1 MLERTK
7 RGAPVDSA
15 NWDMAN
21 QLAALNA
28 RKDNMMAYTDDLL
41 NGALVAYKALWPG
54 QVPPNDPASLGP
66 NLELSSIRL
75 GEWRDSSAHIR
86 ADEALTYFLSWN
98 EKDDLNILH
107 SVCEGLRWTSDLALI
122 RQRQELAHSYV
133 DYAQTDEFMRD
144 IHQLEKDAS
153 AADAK
158 GYDSSQ
164 EEEETEDGGD
174 GQS

>member
-41 NGALVAYKALWPG
+41 NGALAAYKALWPG
-54 QVPPNDPASLGP
+54 QVPPNNPASLGS

-75 GEWRDSSAHIR
+75 GEWRDSS
-86 ADEALTYFLSWN
+86 E
-98 EKDDLNILH
+98 
-107 SVCEGLRWTSDLALI
+107 
-122 RQRQELAHSYV
+122 
-133 DYAQTDEFMRD
+133 
-144 IHQLEKDAS
+144 
-153 AADAK
+153 
-158 GYDSSQ
+158 
-164 EEEETEDGGD
+164 
-174 GQS
+174 